1 MEPQTIYELIGYL
14 ASVLVAISLMMH
26 SVLRLRV
33 INLIG
38 GAVFTVYGLL
48 IGAMPVA
55 FMNFLIVLINIYN
68 LRQMLKTREYFE
80 LLEVSPDSRYLQRFL
95 AFYAEDIQHL
105 MPDFAYEPESV
116 DVAFMVLRNMV
127 PAGVFLAKRGV
138 DGTLL
143 VTLDYVIPGY
153 RDLKSARFIYRDNLE
168 YFIKRGIHQ
177 VYSLPGSKQHRD
189 YLRRMGFTLANSSTY
204 VKSLG

>member
-1 MEPQTIYELIGYL
+1 MELQTLYELIGYL
-14 ASVLVAISLMMH
+14 ASLLVAISLMMH
-26 SVLRLRV
+26 SVLRLRL
-33 INLIG
+33 INLV
-38 GAVFTVYGLL
+38 GAVVFTAYGVL

-55 FMNFLIVLINIYN
+55 FMNFLIVLINLYN

-80 LLEVSPDSRYLQRFL
+80 LLEVSPESPYLQRFL
-95 AFYAEDIQHL
+95 QFYADDIQQL
-105 MPDFAYEPESV
+105 MPDFAYEPAST
-116 DVAFMVLRNMV
+116 DVTFMVLRDMV
-127 PAGVFLAKRGV
+127 PAGVFLARRGT
-138 DGTLL
+138 DGSLL

-153 RDLKSARFIYRDNLE
+153 RDLKAARFVYRDNLE
-168 YFIKRGIHQ
+168 YFIKQGIRQ